1 MHFNPARP
9 RAVLK
14 IYIKLFTFSALVKS
28 IINAEKTDKQK
39 KKHHLRHGQAAI
51 CTEQQT
57 LGSLDEQDSPT
68 TSFHEM
74 IASSLRT

>member
-1 MHFNPARP
+1 MYTIF
-9 RAVLK
+9 K
-14 IYIKLFTFSALVKS
+14 FSALVKS
-28 IINAEKTDKQK
+28 IINAPKK

-51 CTEQQT
+51 CIEQQT
-57 LGSLDEQDSPT
+57 LGSLDEQDRPT